1 MEELC
6 EIIGMSRQNLHNL
19 RKREAEQALFYQ
31 QLRELVIEVRK
42 DHPRLSARK
51 IHKMLQIEDIGINK
65 FEAFVSSAGLQVQPY
80 RSVIKTTRS
89 GRYNYPNL
97 INGLRLNSIN
107 QLWASDITYFITAR
121 ATFYI
126 VLIIEVY
133 SRRIIGYSA
142 SDNLMASNNVKA
154 LKMAFRI
161 RKQNLYHELIHHS
174 DKGSQYGSEVY
185 LNMLNK
191 ADIKI
196 SMAENS
202 LENAYAER
210 VIGIIK
216 NEYLAHM
223 NIHTLDQLRS
233 KLAYVVKLYNEKRP
247 HIELGYLAPLAFENK
262 IMDLARQERPA
273 LQLYDF
279 RNNGVV

>member
-1 MEELC
+1 
-6 EIIGMSRQNLHNL
+6 MSRQNIHKL
-19 RKREAEQALFYQ
+19 RKRQEAQVLFYQ
-31 QLRELVIEVRK
+31 QLRELVIELRK

-51 IHKMLQIEDIGINK
+51 IHKMLQIQDIGINR

-89 GRYNYPNL
+89 ARFNYPNR
-97 INGLRLNSIN
+97 INGLRLYSIN

-121 ATFYI
+121 ATLYI
-126 VLIIEVY
+126 VLIIDIY

-185 LNMLNK
+185 LNLLNK
-191 ADIKI
+191 ADMKI

-216 NEYLAHM
+216 NEYLVHM
-223 NIHTLDQLRS
+223 NIHTLDQLRR
-233 KLAYVVKLYNEKRP
+233 KLSYVVKLYNEKRP
-247 HIELGYLAPLAFENK
+247 HIELGYLAPLAFEK
-262 IMDLARQERPA
+262 KVMYLARQKRPV

-279 RNNGVV
+279 RNNGVA

>member
-1 MEELC
+1 MGELC
-6 EIIGMSRQNLHNL
+6 DIIGMSRQNLHKL
-19 RKREAEQALFYQ
+19 RKGEEARSLFYQ

-51 IHKMLQIEDIGINK
+51 IHKMLQIQDIGINK
-65 FEAFVSSAGLQVQPY
+65 FEAFVSSAGLEVQPY

-89 GRYNYPNL
+89 GRFNYPNR
-97 INGLRLNSIN
+97 INGLQLNSVN

-126 VLIIEVY
+126 VLIIDVY

-161 RKQNLYHELIHHS
+161 RKQNLYQELIHHS
-174 DKGSQYGSEVY
+174 DKGSQYGSQVY
-185 LNMLNK
+185 LDMLNK
-191 ADIKI
+191 AEIKI

-247 HIELGYLAPLAFENK
+247 HIELGYLAPLAFEKK
-262 IMDLARQERPA
+262 IMSLAREQRPA

-279 RNNGVV
+279 RNNVVV